1 MAVLAVI
8 GRKRLRGEVPVRGS
22 AERDLVCGAEPVPGT
37 HDRFPLLSEIT
48 CGSRSVLD
56 WKISPHKAGVISD
69 NARLS
74 LIMLNG
80 ASEVAPTMSPLSL
93 LLTAPG

>member
-1 MAVLAVI
+1 LAKTVRKNRDVLMAVLAVI

-48 CGSRSVLD
+48 CGSRPVLD
-56 WKISPHKAGVISD
+56 WNSPRIRPA
-69 NARLS
+69 LS
-74 LIMLNG
+74 PIMRAYL
-80 ASEVAPTMSPLSL
+80 
-93 LLTAPG
+93 